1 MLCSHNKKLDSHCV
15 ITCPRQRTPL
25 SSNGACATEIVIL
38 LSVRKLNHEHL
49 QTAVYRA
56 QYLYGRLS
64 WSVSYCDGVMILAP
78 PREKAWGCDKRLIS
92 CDKTIGIVDDGRIS
106 GMALENRHRVSK
118 PRAIVSNMSTC
129 NGLDSH

>member
-1 MLCSHNKKLDSHCV
+1 MAHV
-15 ITCPRQRTPL
+15 R
-25 SSNGACATEIVIL
+25 VIL

-64 WSVSYCDGVMILAP
+64 WSVSYCDGVMILAF

-118 PRAIVSNMSTC
+118 PRAIVSNMSTG